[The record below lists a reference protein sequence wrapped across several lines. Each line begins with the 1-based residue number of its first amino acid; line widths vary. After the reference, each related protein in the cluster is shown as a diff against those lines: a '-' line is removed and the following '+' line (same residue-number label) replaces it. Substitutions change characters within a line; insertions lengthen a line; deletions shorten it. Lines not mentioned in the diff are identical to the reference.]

1 MNSINIGKDIY
12 IRKVI
17 ACKFAV
23 CEIPEKEVLNK
34 IEEHDKIYL
43 ITKYKQKLLLRNKKE
58 FKIEIENNKIIKAW
72 FCKIIEPSEGEL
84 SDKEEI
90 KTIPIIYGRCKRSM
104 LKLDRIYRK
113 YVSKYKFKKN
123 EIMAIKSVAGSGK
136 TTTLLDLA
144 MKHKKKKILY
154 LAFNKSLICDIRTKI
169 NEQKINNLYPSTF
182 DALMRNIYID
192 HYQKE
197 PQIVILTAHTISQEI
212 EYFQGKYYTVRNY
225 YSKWFNKFCNQTE
238 YNDINKYAINK
249 IGVKKPLLEK
259 VWNCIKQ
266 DRFQTFDSIRKQ
278 VHMNHISKNYIDKN
292 YDMIFIDEAQDFDNI
307 MLQILL
313 NDTTIPKIFV
323 GDQKQSIYQWR
334 GCINA
339 FERLPKTSKIIE
351 FYSTFRIGEPAC
363 SKIRDQ
369 FNNCWMIS
377 GNKKQTTLE
386 YNKTIEGNYVYLF
399 RSWRYLLQTAQ
410 TISNVWINNYARQID
425 YIKRLHKK
433 LQISDLSEDDKSE
446 FSDDLPAFLIKMT
459 YDELDELINNIENN
473 IVDKDKSECQ
483 MYTIHSYKGME
494 NDIVRIYNDIDISK
508 EDNLYYVALTRGCK
522 RIIVDFDETEIEIY
536 NTKQK
541 LIQNKIKPKTK
552 LTEEID
558 RDTIDKLIISF
569 SNETILLSEKLTE
582 YRKDMSKI
590 LEKPAYCIFSNKVLD
605 SLTKELPR
613 SNTDLIK
620 IKGIGKAFIQ
630 KFGDDV
636 LEIIAGY

>member
-1 MNSINIGKDIY
+1 
-12 IRKVI
+12 
-17 ACKFAV
+17 
-23 CEIPEKEVLNK
+23 
-34 IEEHDKIYL
+34 
-43 ITKYKQKLLLRNKKE
+43 
-58 FKIEIENNKIIKAW
+58 
-72 FCKIIEPSEGEL
+72 
-84 SDKEEI
+84 
-90 KTIPIIYGRCKRSM
+90 
-104 LKLDRIYRK
+104 
-113 YVSKYKFKKN
+113 
-123 EIMAIKSVAGSGK
+123 MAIKSVAGSGK

-473 IVDKDKSECQ
+473 IVDKNKSECQ

>member
-1 MNSINIGKDIY
+1 MNSINIEKDIY
-12 IRKVI
+12 IRRVI

-23 CEIPEKEVLNK
+23 CAIPDKEVLSK

-43 ITKYKQKLLLRNKKE
+43 ITKYKQKLLLRNKRQ
-58 FKIEIENNKIIKAW
+58 FKIEIDNNKIIKAW
-72 FCKIIEPSEGEL
+72 FCKIIEPFEEEL

-144 MKHKKKKILY
+144 KRHKKKKILY
-154 LAFNKSLICDIRTKI
+154 LAFNKSLIGEIKTKI
-169 NEQKINNLYPSTF
+169 NKQKIYNLYPSTF
-182 DALMRNIYID
+182 DALMRNIYIE

-197 PQIVILTAHTISQEI
+197 PRIVILTAHTISQEI
-212 EYFQGKYYTVRNY
+212 EYFEGKYYTVRNY

-249 IGVKKPLLEK
+249 IGVKKPLLDK
-259 VWNCIKQ
+259 VWDCIKQ
-266 DRFQTFDSIRKQ
+266 DRFQTFDSIRKK
-278 VHMNHISKNYIDKN
+278 VHMNHLSKNYIDKK

-339 FERLPKTSKIIE
+339 FERLPKTSNIIE

-377 GNKKQTTLE
+377 GNKKKTTLE

-410 TISNVWINNYARQID
+410 TISNVWINNYKRQIE

-433 LQISDLSEDDKSE
+433 LQISDLSEDEKSE

-473 IVDKDKSECQ
+473 IVEKDKSECQ

-522 RIIVDFDETEIEIY
+522 RIIVDFEETEIEIY

-541 LIQNKIKPKTK
+541 LIQNKTKPKIK
-552 LTEEID
+552 LTEKMD

-569 SNETILLSEKLTE
+569 SNEKILLSEKLTE

-620 IKGIGKAFIQ
+620 IKGIGRSFIQ